1 MNIEFKQEAE
11 AFGRGA
17 PVTSIKLEYIALLTF
32 LIYSPSMGLY
42 RYNRFKPISAKP
54 YWILSNGGL
63 YVFQIWVVWFCLPET
78 QTTNQ
83 VALQFWFIY
92 NKSQDICHKH
102 TVDVVFPIYSY
113 FKQVGDVFACIPDV
127 LYIQY
132 ASADMCNHCFID
144 EITTKWCLM
153 SFMIFMV
160 GLKYLEKWMCRP
172 ILPSIYIYI
181 YIHPRW

>member
-1 MNIEFKQEAE
+1 
-11 AFGRGA
+11 
-17 PVTSIKLEYIALLTF
+17 
-32 LIYSPSMGLY
+32 MGLY

-172 ILPSIYIYI
+172 ILPSIYIYTSKVVDLLGSI
-181 YIHPRW
+181 TSFVVACVHKLAQVHASCWILSTGGTSQRES